1 MFRRRR
7 VPAPAPAVTTPPP
20 AALGHAAHGA
30 HDEVVVP
37 YVLRF
42 AASWSWRLLLV
53 LGALYVALRL
63 FALLSVVLVPVILG
77 LLLCAVASPLVD
89 RLTGWRVPRGLAT
102 GVVVVTGLAALVAL
116 GALVTQQISSGFS
129 DLRDSFDSSLVE
141 VERYLADLGLSR
153 MQVRDGLDRIREGV
167 NAGSGGNI
175 GGTVVSVTTTAGHL
189 VAGLFIMLFA
199 TIFFTYDG
207 RGIWAWIVGL
217 FPASARDRVQG
228 SGARAWAVLTAYV
241 RATVVI
247 AAVDALGI
255 VLVASLL
262 GLPLVVPIG
271 VLVFLGAFIP
281 VVGAT
286 ISGIG
291 AVAVA
296 LVAEGPVSAL
306 LMLAGVI
313 GVQQLEGHVLQP
325 FLMGRL
331 VRVHPLAV
339 VVVIAIGGLV
349 AGVFGALVAVPLTAI
364 INSVSTYLAQDRASR
379 LGSAAPP
386 PEPVGSGAEAGAATD
401 PAVHPT
407 ADPAAD
413 PAVP

>member
-1 MFRRRR
+1 
-7 VPAPAPAVTTPPP
+7 
-20 AALGHAAHGA
+20 
-30 HDEVVVP
+30 
-37 YVLRF
+37 
-42 AASWSWRLLLV
+42 
-53 LGALYVALRL
+53 VA
-63 FALLSVVLVPVILG
+63 
-77 LLLCAVASPLVD
+77 
-89 RLTGWRVPRGLAT
+89 
-102 GVVVVTGLAALVAL
+102 
-116 GALVTQQISSGFS
+116 QQISSGFS

-189 VAGLFIMLFA
+189 VAGLFITQFA

-207 RGIWAWIVGL
+207 RRIWAWIVRL
-217 FPASARDRVQG
+217 FPATARDRVQG
-228 SGARAWAVLTAYV
+228 SGSRAWAVLTSYV

-255 VLVASLL
+255 VLVAAIL
-262 GLPLVVPIG
+262 GLPLVIPIG

-281 VVGAT
+281 IVGAT
-286 ISGIG
+286 ISGIA

-306 LMLAGVI
+306 VMLAGVI

-349 AGVFGALVAVPLTAI
+349 AGVFGALIAVPLTAI
-364 INSVSTYLAQDRASR
+364 VNTVSTYLSQDRAAR
-379 LGSAAPP
+379 
-386 PEPVGSGAEAGAATD
+386 VSGADPPGGRDAPGRRPRAAVD
-401 PAVHPT
+401 EGVS
-407 ADPAAD
+407 
-413 PAVP
+413 